1 MRRLLS
7 IAVVALAAGSVI
19 FARGGMQAPE
29 AEQPAEKKLIDLK
42 SDNMGPVAPG
52 DSVIFLVGN
61 FAAQHNGAVITCD
74 SAVRYSDMRIE
85 FFGNVLINKNTTYIY
100 GDRAEY
106 NGEVNEARVF
116 SDIVKVVDEDATLYT
131 YEFLFNTKE
140 NVGEFGGGGVLV
152 NRDSRLESV
161 RGYYYANS
169 KELVCVDR
177 VEMRNDEYE
186 LKGDSVV
193 YNMATDN
200 AFFFRNTNIWNKE
213 GDYLYADRGAYR
225 KADSLYKVTSNGY
238 VLTDKQEMWSDSIDF
253 YRAEDHIILWRDIQ
267 IDDTE
272 HKVLAFGDY
281 GEYWKEP
288 GNAFL
293 TRRPS
298 IVSYDLSQGD
308 SLFMRADSMF
318 LFTINENAERRAAEA
333 AAADS
338 LARSADSLALSGPD
352 SLAHA
357 AGGADVP
364 ADSLGRPRSG
374 RRPQGV
380 DAADSLATAG
390 SVPDS
395 LAAGGDADS
404 PHVAPSPLDAPDRPA
419 PADSLGGAAPA
430 DSLANAADTLTVAQR
445 KALLKEA
452 AKRAKAEE
460 KAAAAKEKKKK
471 LDEIAARRKE
481 KMTARLLEQK
491 EREEARLTARRLK
504 AESKL
509 KARQARATRKGRMI
523 QIDST
528 ALRELDSLI
537 VFNMAEQDSLL
548 NLLVDSLLTDTAAM
562 AIPADSIDS
571 LSAPRDSIYRLLKGF
586 RNVKIYR
593 SDFQTVCDSMTA
605 ISTDSTIHLY
615 IDPVLWNENNQI
627 TSDVMDIFTENQQ
640 LTRAEFIGSPMMVS
654 QLDTTHYN
662 QVAGKTMTAYFF
674 NNQIYRNDVNGN
686 AQTIYYMQDGE
697 PVEITMMGV
706 IESGEISFF
715 IEDKQVV
722 QITYRGDPVYNFY
735 PMDKIPPTQDIRLKG
750 FKWEGARRPS
760 QAEVFDRRIR
770 PSERERRSE
779 MKHPD
784 FPIMQRIDEHRKRLI
799 EQRRWTDRNDQV
811 DAATVEWMHSLG
823 YEVGQPR
830 KTEAPAE

>member
-7 IAVVALAAGSVI
+7 IAVVALAAVSVI

-380 DAADSLATAG
+380 DAADSLGTP
-390 SVPDS
+390 VPASGPTTD
-395 LAAGGDADS
+395 GDADS
-404 PHVAPSPLDAPDRPA
+404 LHVAPSPLDAPDRPA

-430 DSLANAADTLTVAQR
+430 DSLANAADTLTVVQR

-537 VFNMAEQDSLL
+537 VLNMAEQDSLL

-562 AIPADSIDS
+562 AVPADSIDS
-571 LSAPRDSIYRLLKGF
+571 LAAPRDSIYRLLKGF

>member
-380 DAADSLATAG
+380 DAADSLGTP
-390 SVPDS
+390 VPASGPTTD
-395 LAAGGDADS
+395 GDADS
-404 PHVAPSPLDAPDRPA
+404 LHVAPSPLDAPDRPA

-481 KMTARLLEQK
+481 KTTARLLEQK

-537 VFNMAEQDSLL
+537 VLNMAEQDSLL

-571 LSAPRDSIYRLLKGF
+571 LTAPRDSIYRLLKGF

-662 QVAGKTMTAYFF
+662 QAAGKTMTAYFF

>member
-7 IAVVALAAGSVI
+7 IAVVALAAVSVI

-213 GDYLYADRGAYR
+213 GDYLYADRGAYP
-225 KADSLYKVTSNGY
+225 KADSLQLVTRNGY
-238 VLTDKQEMWSDSIDF
+238 VLTDKQELWSDSIDF

-380 DAADSLATAG
+380 DAADSLGTP
-390 SVPDS
+390 VPASGPTTD
-395 LAAGGDADS
+395 GDADS
-404 PHVAPSPLDAPDRPA
+404 LHVAPSPLDAPDRPA

-481 KMTARLLEQK
+481 KTTARLLEQK

-537 VFNMAEQDSLL
+537 VLNMAEQDSLL

-571 LSAPRDSIYRLLKGF
+571 LTAPRDSIYRLLKGF